1 MGGLRPIFFAM
12 KETNTKRITFCGIIA
27 ALYAALTVSAAG
39 WSYGPIQF
47 RISELLCI
55 LCFINP
61 AATWGLTLG
70 CFIANL
76 FSTVSPLDI
85 IVGTAATALGC
96 LLSAKIKNIWLFP
109 LPIILCNALL
119 VGAELSI
126 VLTPDSF
133 FQGLLLYSF
142 QVGLGEAVIL
152 YVGGVPLLRVLG
164 KSELAE
170 KLQKL

>member
-1 MGGLRPIFFAM
+1 M

-39 WSYGPIQF
+39 WSYGPVQF

-55 LCFINP
+55 LCYFNP
-61 AATWGLTLG
+61 VAACGLTLG
-70 CFIANL
+70 CFLANL

-96 LLSAKIKNIWLFP
+96 MLSSRIKNVWLFP
-109 LPIILCNALL
+109 LPVILCNALL

-133 FQGLLLYSF
+133 VQGLLLYAF
-142 QVGLGEAVIL
+142 QVGLGETVIL
-152 YVGGVPLLRVLG
+152 YVGGIPLLHVLG

-170 KLQKL
+170 KIHNL